1 MAQIAV
7 HMPKYGMTME
17 SGVIVEWLKND
28 GDSIQEGEPLAVIE
42 TEKVET
48 QLESPV
54 SGVISEILAEVDE
67 EVPVGEI
74 IAYIE
79 EGA

>member
-1 MAQIAV
+1 MAMVAV

-17 SGVIVEWLKND
+17 SGLIVEWLVQV
-28 GDSIQEGEPLAVIE
+28 GDQVQEGQSIAIIN

-48 QLESPV
+48 ELEAPT
-54 SGVISEILAEVDE
+54 SGTIVEIRAEEDS

-74 IAYIE
+74 IAHIE
-79 EGA
+79 KS